1 MLVLEKASTYDTF
14 EAFFLFVYS
23 DFSSVESNINHM
35 AVYTIGYL
43 YHLLLFSQPVLITYH
58 IYKYLSTKPHR
69 IKRLVLHHR
78 LKSLRNV
85 RHVQH
90 PEFFY
95 ALDGFCIY
103 ALVYQVCLPF
113 R

>member
-1 MLVLEKASTYDTF
+1 MLVLEKASTHDTF

-35 AVYTIGYL
+35 ASYTIYYYL
-43 YHLLLFSQPVLITYH
+43 VSQYLLNTI
-58 IYKYLSTKPHR
+58 STKPHQ